1 MATTDAVQV
10 DLTVEGFGG
19 EDHTTVEIP
28 RQEWDQM
35 SPHQRFDRCEELA
48 NEHLRSRVSWAW
60 NIADPEDYKSTNA

>member
-1 MATTDAVQV
+1 
-10 DLTVEGFGG
+10 
-19 EDHTTVEIP
+19 
-28 RQEWDQM
+28 M